1 MTIHLGDCVRDTVS
15 GFVGIVVAKA
25 DYRNGTTKYCIEA
38 VILDNGKMLQEVW
51 LDAWRVEA
59 TEQAK
64 AAGVGFAPPA
74 TRVEAVA

>member
-38 VILDNGKMLQEVW
+38 IILDNGKMLQEVW

-59 TEQAK
+59 TNRAN
-64 AAGVGFAPPA
+64 AASLGFVPPA
-74 TRVEAVA
+74 TRVEDVD